1 MPPVRLT
8 GGEVS
13 SWLLADETRKHHPD
27 VRYLGGLEEI
37 KAHLL
42 KETEPG
48 DLVLTMGAGDIFR
61 VGEEFLQAQRARGH
75 I

>member
-1 MPPVRLT
+1 MLPVRLT
-8 GGEVS
+8 GGGFQP
-13 SWLLADETRKHHPD
+13 AFRRNPKHHPD
-27 VRYLGGLEEI
+27 VRYLGGMEEI
-37 KAHLL
+37 KTHLL
-42 KETEPG
+42 KETAPG